1 MSNFDVRFFQ
11 TSQHLDYI
19 INMLTNLRKS
29 RLTNLNQKLNPK
41 KNPKNKNNKIIG
53 GACLVTTENK
63 KEVKL
68 LQPKIDIVF
77 QSLFNAK
84 NKEITKSFVEALLEE
99 KIDSM
104 IINNEKEI
112 TRDKPI
118 DKLGILDLEL
128 DINNKEKVDVEVQLL
143 KNDEFIHRLLFYWS
157 RIYSKQI
164 HRGDEYTK
172 ARKVVII
179 AITDFEIDVTKE
191 LKRME
196 TIWNVR
202 EKENPEKVLTD
213 VFEIRIINLKRVRE
227 AYQKDKNNKK
237 NQWVMFLEDPN
248 SKEVKEIMEK
258 NEDVKKAVITVR
270 EMSADEEMERLA
282 ELREKAIK
290 DEKALY
296 NTGIREG
303 KREIAL
309 KLLSKNMKTDQVAE
323 ITGIT
328 KEEIEKLKNK

>member
-1 MSNFDVRFFQ
+1 M
-11 TSQHLDYI
+11 
-19 INMLTNLRKS
+19 
-29 RLTNLNQKLNPK
+29 
-41 KNPKNKNNKIIG
+41 
-53 GACLVTTENK
+53 TEK
-63 KEVKL
+63 TKQKEVKL

-172 ARKVVII
+172 ARRVVII
-179 AITDFEIDVTKE
+179 AITDFEIDITKE

-196 TIWNVR
+196 TIWNIR
-202 EKENPEKVLTD
+202 EKQNPEKNIDRLAG
-213 VFEIRIINLKRVRE
+213 NP
-227 AYQKDKNNKK
+227 YNK
-237 NQWVMFLEDPN
+237 
-248 SKEVKEIMEK
+248 SKEDKRSIPKRQRQQKEPMG
-258 NEDVKKAVITVR
+258 NVFR
-270 EMSADEEMERLA
+270 RS
-282 ELREKAIK
+282 
-290 DEKALY
+290 
-296 NTGIREG
+296 
-303 KREIAL
+303 
-309 KLLSKNMKTDQVAE
+309 KL
-323 ITGIT
+323 
-328 KEEIEKLKNK
+328 

>member
-1 MSNFDVRFFQ
+1 M
-11 TSQHLDYI
+11 
-19 INMLTNLRKS
+19 
-29 RLTNLNQKLNPK
+29 
-41 KNPKNKNNKIIG
+41 
-53 GACLVTTENK
+53 VTTENK

-84 NKEITKSFVEALLEE
+84 NKEITKSFIEALLEE

-143 KNDEFIHRLLFYWS
+143 KNDKFIHRLLFYWS

-164 HRGDEYTK
+164 YRGDEYTK

-179 AITDFEIDVTKE
+179 AITDFEIDITKE

-196 TIWNVR
+196 TIWNIR
-202 EKENPEKVLTD
+202 EKQNPEKVLTD
-213 VFEIRIINLKRVRE
+213 LMEIRIINLKRIRE
-227 AYQKDKNNKK
+227 AYQKDKESKK

-248 SKEVKEIMEK
+248 SREVQEIMEK
-258 NEDVKKAVITVR
+258 NEDVKKAVVTVR
-270 EMSADEEMERLA
+270 EMSEDEKMERLA
-282 ELREKAIK
+282 ELRQKAIM

-303 KREIAL
+303 KELGRAEGEKIGREAGEKVGEQKNKIQVIKRMLNENFDKNTIKKIA
-309 KLLSKNMKTDQVAE
+309 NATD
-323 ITGIT
+323 
-328 KEEIEKLKNK
+328 EEIEEAKMSEY

>member
-1 MSNFDVRFFQ
+1 M
-11 TSQHLDYI
+11 
-19 INMLTNLRKS
+19 
-29 RLTNLNQKLNPK
+29 
-41 KNPKNKNNKIIG
+41 
-53 GACLVTTENK
+53 VTTENK

-143 KNDEFIHRLLFYWS
+143 KNDEFIRRLLFYWS

-179 AITDFEIDVTKE
+179 AITDFEIDITKE

-196 TIWNVR
+196 TIWNIR
-202 EKENPEKVLTD
+202 EKQNPEKNIDRLAG
-213 VFEIRIINLKRVRE
+213 NP
-227 AYQKDKNNKK
+227 YNK
-237 NQWVMFLEDPN
+237 
-248 SKEVKEIMEK
+248 SKEDKRSIPKRQRQQKEPMG
-258 NEDVKKAVITVR
+258 NVFR
-270 EMSADEEMERLA
+270 RS
-282 ELREKAIK
+282 
-290 DEKALY
+290 
-296 NTGIREG
+296 
-303 KREIAL
+303 
-309 KLLSKNMKTDQVAE
+309 KL
-323 ITGIT
+323 
-328 KEEIEKLKNK
+328 

>member
-1 MSNFDVRFFQ
+1 M
-11 TSQHLDYI
+11 
-19 INMLTNLRKS
+19 
-29 RLTNLNQKLNPK
+29 
-41 KNPKNKNNKIIG
+41 
-53 GACLVTTENK
+53 TEK
-63 KEVKL
+63 TKQKEVKL
-68 LQPKIDIVF
+68 FQPKIDIVF

-179 AITDFEIDVTKE
+179 AITDFEIDITKE

-196 TIWNVR
+196 TIWNIR
-202 EKENPEKVLTD
+202 EKQNPEKNIDRLAG
-213 VFEIRIINLKRVRE
+213 NP
-227 AYQKDKNNKK
+227 YNK
-237 NQWVMFLEDPN
+237 
-248 SKEVKEIMEK
+248 SKE
-258 NEDVKKAVITVR
+258 D
-270 EMSADEEMERLA
+270 
-282 ELREKAIK
+282 
-290 DEKALY
+290 
-296 NTGIREG
+296 
-303 KREIAL
+303 KRSIP
-309 KLLSKNMKTDQVAE
+309 KRQR
-323 ITGIT
+323 
-328 KEEIEKLKNK
+328 

>member
-1 MSNFDVRFFQ
+1 M
-11 TSQHLDYI
+11 
-19 INMLTNLRKS
+19 
-29 RLTNLNQKLNPK
+29 
-41 KNPKNKNNKIIG
+41 
-53 GACLVTTENK
+53 TEK
-63 KEVKL
+63 TKQKEVKL

-179 AITDFEIDVTKE
+179 AITDFEIDITKE

-196 TIWNVR
+196 TIWNIR
-202 EKENPEKVLTD
+202 EKQNPEKNIDRLAG
-213 VFEIRIINLKRVRE
+213 NP
-227 AYQKDKNNKK
+227 YNK
-237 NQWVMFLEDPN
+237 
-248 SKEVKEIMEK
+248 SKEDKRSIPKRQRKQKEPMG
-258 NEDVKKAVITVR
+258 NVFR
-270 EMSADEEMERLA
+270 RS
-282 ELREKAIK
+282 
-290 DEKALY
+290 
-296 NTGIREG
+296 
-303 KREIAL
+303 
-309 KLLSKNMKTDQVAE
+309 KL
-323 ITGIT
+323 
-328 KEEIEKLKNK
+328 

>member
-1 MSNFDVRFFQ
+1 M
-11 TSQHLDYI
+11 
-19 INMLTNLRKS
+19 
-29 RLTNLNQKLNPK
+29 
-41 KNPKNKNNKIIG
+41 
-53 GACLVTTENK
+53 TEK
-63 KEVKL
+63 TKQKEVKL

-179 AITDFEIDVTKE
+179 AITDFEIDITKE

-196 TIWNVR
+196 TIWNIR
-202 EKENPEKVLTD
+202 EKQNPEKNIDRLAG
-213 VFEIRIINLKRVRE
+213 NP
-227 AYQKDKNNKK
+227 YNK
-237 NQWVMFLEDPN
+237 
-248 SKEVKEIMEK
+248 SKEDKRSIPKRQRQQKEPMG
-258 NEDVKKAVITVR
+258 NVFR
-270 EMSADEEMERLA
+270 RS
-282 ELREKAIK
+282 
-290 DEKALY
+290 
-296 NTGIREG
+296 
-303 KREIAL
+303 
-309 KLLSKNMKTDQVAE
+309 KL
-323 ITGIT
+323 
-328 KEEIEKLKNK
+328 